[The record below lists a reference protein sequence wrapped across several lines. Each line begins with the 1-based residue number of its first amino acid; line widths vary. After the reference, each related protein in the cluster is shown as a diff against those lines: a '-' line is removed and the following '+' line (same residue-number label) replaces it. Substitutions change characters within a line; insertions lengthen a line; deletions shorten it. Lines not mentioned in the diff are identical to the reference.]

1 MVIYMNFNDL
11 FQYKDLDMFYCD
23 IDTERERGVLINEDC
38 MKVLKQIDDNSVDLT
53 LTDIPYGCKWC
64 CGSTLSKRG

>member
-23 IDTERERGVLINEDC
+23 IDTERERAFN
-38 MKVLKQIDDNSVDLT
+38 
-53 LTDIPYGCKWC
+53 
-64 CGSTLSKRG
+64 